1 LRWIYLN
8 DSKEESTTNKRQ
20 QTSSEEMINLA
31 DIRDSKEKFDNR
43 YRLIDKIGG
52 GGFSEVWL
60 AHDNNA
66 GIDVALKIY
75 TPNGELDEEGKDDFK
90 REFACLCGLNH
101 SNIIHAIGFG
111 IHKGDCLIWR

>member
-1 LRWIYLN
+1 
-8 DSKEESTTNKRQ
+8 
-20 QTSSEEMINLA
+20 MINLA

-43 YRLIDKIGG
+43 YSLIDKIGG

-75 TPNGELDEEGKDDFK
+75 TPNGELDEEGKDND
-90 REFACLCGLNH
+90 
-101 SNIIHAIGFG
+101 G
-111 IHKGDCLIWR
+111 IRGQDRGKYCRRLYSI

>member
-1 LRWIYLN
+1 
-8 DSKEESTTNKRQ
+8 
-20 QTSSEEMINLA
+20 MINLA

-75 TPNGELDEEGKDDFK
+75 TPNDELDEEGKGNDRIRDQDRGK
-90 REFACLCGLNH
+90 YCRRLY
-101 SNIIHAIGFG
+101 SI
-111 IHKGDCLIWR
+111 